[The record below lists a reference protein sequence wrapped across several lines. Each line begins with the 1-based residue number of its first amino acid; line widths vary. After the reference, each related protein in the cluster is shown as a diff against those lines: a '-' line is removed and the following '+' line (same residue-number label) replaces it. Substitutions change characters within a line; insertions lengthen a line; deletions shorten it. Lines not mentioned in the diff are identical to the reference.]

1 MEEGGFYDY
10 FCWKFGIRF
19 KMYNELEYGIRAEKV
34 DKSAK
39 SAIVKESSSY
49 FGCFCRGNKF
59 RYGLKGNPV

>member
-1 MEEGGFYDY
+1 
-10 FCWKFGIRF
+10 
-19 KMYNELEYGIRAEKV
+19 MYNELEYGIRAEKV